1 MENRSNFPAQEK
13 DKKSR
18 VLLYSI
24 IGVLL
29 TLNLGLLYMWRKGDK
44 DKTQVQGQLVT
55 EQKINMEKERL
66 LMDARSL
73 LAKYQADS
81 VQLASKNVTISAEL
95 SAKKEELSRL
105 VAKMQR
111 EKNSSESDKRDLK
124 KKIEEMQAYIAK
136 LEQENTELKEINN
149 KLELSNQAQQE
160 ELTAAAQKNATLQKE
175 AQRLKS
181 IAERLK
187 AASMRVD
194 AMKKKFMS
202 EKESTTDKAGSAEVL
217 RIIMKV
223 AENNEAAEGPRTL
236 YVKVTGPEGVTIAN
250 PGNESGKMM
259 YDGKESLY
267 TYSIPFVFERSEKEF
282 TSRWKPINGFRKGNY
297 NIEVYTEGYMIGS
310 AKLNLK

>member
-81 VQLASKNVTISAEL
+81 VQLASKNVAISAEL
-95 SAKKEELSRL
+95 AGKKEELSRL

-149 KLELSNQAQQE
+149 KLELSNQAQKE

-202 EKESTTDKAGSAEVL
+202 EKEGTTDKAGSAEVL

-267 TYSIPFVFERSEKEF
+267 TYSIPFVFERAEKEF

-297 NIEVYTEGYMIGS
+297 NIEIYTEGYMIGS

>member
-282 TSRWKPINGFRKGNY
+282 TSRWKPINGLRKGNY
-297 NIEVYTEGYMIGS
+297 NIEIYTEGYMIGS

>member
-149 KLELSNQAQQE
+149 KLELNNQAQKE

-202 EKESTTDKAGSAEVL
+202 EKEGTTDKAGSAEVL

-282 TSRWKPINGFRKGNY
+282 TSRWKPLNGFRKGNY
-297 NIEVYTEGYMIGS
+297 NIEIYTEGYMIGS

>member
-1 MENRSNFPAQEK
+1 
-13 DKKSR
+13 
-18 VLLYSI
+18 LYSI

-81 VQLASKNVTISAEL
+81 VQLASKNVAISAEL
-95 SAKKEELSRL
+95 AGKKEELSRL

-149 KLELSNQAQQE
+149 KLELSNQAQKE

-202 EKESTTDKAGSAEVL
+202 EKEGTTDKAGSAEVL

-267 TYSIPFVFERSEKEF
+267 TYSIPFVFERAEKEF

-297 NIEVYTEGYMIGS
+297 NIEIYTEGYMIGS

>member
-1 MENRSNFPAQEK
+1 MENRGNFQTQEK
-13 DKKSR
+13 DQKSR
-18 VLLYSI
+18 ILLYSI

-29 TLNLGLLYMWRKGDK
+29 ALNAGLLYMWSKGNK
-44 DKTQVQGQLVT
+44 EKTQVQGQLVT

-81 VQLASKNVTISAEL
+81 IQLAGKNVTISAEL
-95 SAKKEELSRL
+95 TAKKEELRRL
-105 VAKMQR
+105 VAKMER
-111 EKNSSESDKRDLK
+111 DKNANDADKRDLRK
-124 KKIEEMQAYIAK
+124 KMEEMQAYIAR
-136 LEQENTELKEINN
+136 LENENTELKEINN
-149 KLELSNQAQQE
+149 KLEVQNQTQQE
-160 ELTAAAQKNATLQKE
+160 ELTAATQKNATLQRE

-181 IAERLK
+181 LAERLQ

-202 EKESTTDKAGSAEVL
+202 EKESTTDKAGAAEVL
-217 RIIMKV
+217 RIIMKI
-223 AENNEAAEGPRTL
+223 AENNEAGEGPRTL

-259 YDGKESLY
+259 YNGKESLY
-267 TYSIPFVFERSEKEF
+267 TYSIPFVFERAEKEF
-282 TSRWKPINGFRKGNY
+282 TSRWKPLNGFKKGSY
-297 NIEVYTEGYMIGS
+297 NVEVYTEGYMVGS

>member
-1 MENRSNFPAQEK
+1 MENRGNFPSQEK

-18 VLLYSI
+18 VLLYTI

-29 TLNLGLLYMWRKGDK
+29 TLNMGLLYMWRKGDR

-95 SAKKEELSRL
+95 SAKKEELLRM
-105 VAKMQR
+105 VAKMER
-111 EKNSSESDKRDLK
+111 DKNSNEADKRNLK
-124 KKIEEMQAYIAK
+124 KKIEEMQAYIAR
-136 LEQENTELKEINN
+136 LENENTELKEINS
-149 KLELSNQAQQE
+149 KLEVKNQAQQE
-160 ELTAAAQKNATLQKE
+160 ELNTAAQKNANLTKE

-181 IAERLK
+181 LAERLQSS
-187 AASMRVD
+187 SMRVD

-202 EKESTTDKAGSAEVL
+202 EKEATTDKAGSAEVL

-259 YDGKESLY
+259 YNGKESLY
-267 TYSIPFVFERSEKEF
+267 TYSIPFVFERAEKEF
-282 TSRWKPINGFRKGNY
+282 TSRWKPLNGFRKGSY
-297 NIEVYTEGYMIGS
+297 NIEIYTEGYMVGS

>member
-1 MENRSNFPAQEK
+1 MENRGNFPTQEK

-18 VLLYSI
+18 ILLYSI

-29 TLNLGLLYMWRKGDK
+29 TLNIGLLYMWRKGDR

-95 SAKKEELSRL
+95 SAKKEELRRM
-105 VAKMQR
+105 VAKMER
-111 EKNSSESDKRDLK
+111 DKNSNEADKRNLK
-124 KKIEEMQAYIAK
+124 KKIEEMQAYIAR
-136 LEQENTELKEINN
+136 LENENTELKEINN
-149 KLELSNQAQQE
+149 KLEVKNQAQQE
-160 ELTAAAQKNATLQKE
+160 ELNAAAQKNANLTKE

-181 IAERLK
+181 IAERLQ
-187 AASMRVD
+187 ASSMRVD

-202 EKESTTDKAGSAEVL
+202 EKEATTDKAGAAEVL
-217 RIIMKV
+217 RMIVKV

-259 YDGKESLY
+259 YNGKESLY
-267 TYSIPFVFERSEKEF
+267 TYSIPFVFERAEKEF
-282 TSRWKPINGFRKGNY
+282 TSRWKPLNGFRKGSY
-297 NIEVYTEGYMIGS
+297 NIEIYTEGYMVGS